1 MKQEYH
7 GEKTI
12 AVAAG
17 RDFTSS
23 PSISCRELFYKFD
36 TVDQESL
43 VVPSESLLPPDEGSD
58 KARVKRAL
66 ATDLLPEAGCT
77 RTGQAVV
84 LRRIASG

>member
-12 AVAAG
+12 AVVAG

-23 PSISCRELFYKFD
+23 PSISCRELFCKFD

-43 VVPSESLLPPDEGSD
+43 VVPSESLFPPDEGSD
-58 KARVKRAL
+58 KARLK
-66 ATDLLPEAGCT
+66 ESIGN
-77 RTGQAVV
+77 
-84 LRRIASG
+84 